1 MNIYRNLFAN
11 ARMEIVKIRHARNH
25 VIINGEIMNRNKIFG
40 ALPDSAR
47 WRNLNAARVKTR
59 RMIAPVIDTAEIRR
73 KHKWGGG
80 GKDCPRA
87 PAVAPATLGSR
98 VTVGSSRSISAG

>member
-1 MNIYRNLFAN
+1 MNILRNLFAD
-11 ARMEIVKIRHARNH
+11 ARKEIVKIRHARNH
-25 VIINGEIMNRNKIFG
+25 VIINGEIMDRNKIFG

-73 KHKWGGG
+73 KHKWGGRREG
-80 GKDCPRA
+80 LPTHARGRARDAWLPRH
-87 PAVAPATLGSR
+87 GR
-98 VTVGSSRSISAG
+98 I

>member
-11 ARMEIVKIRHARNH
+11 ARMEIVNIRHARNH
-25 VIINGEIMNRNKIFG
+25 VIINGEIMDRNKIFG

-73 KHKWGGG
+73 KHKGRWRREGLPVRIRG
-80 GKDCPRA
+80 RA
-87 PAVAPATLGSR
+87 RVARLPHHGR
-98 VTVGSSRSISAG
+98 I

>member
-1 MNIYRNLFAN
+1 MNILRNLFAD
-11 ARMEIVKIRHARNH
+11 ARKEIVKIRHARNH

-47 WRNLNAARVKTR
+47 CRNLNAARVKTR

-73 KHKWGGG
+73 KHKWGGRREG
-80 GKDCPRA
+80 LPTHARGRARDAWLPR
-87 PAVAPATLGSR
+87 R
-98 VTVGSSRSISAG
+98 I

>member
-1 MNIYRNLFAN
+1 MNILRNLFAN
-11 ARMEIVKIRHARNH
+11 ARKEIVKIRHARNH

-73 KHKWGGG
+73 KHKWGGRREG
-80 GKDCPRA
+80 LPTHARGRARDAWLPRH
-87 PAVAPATLGSR
+87 GR
-98 VTVGSSRSISAG
+98 I